1 MQAVYPMALTCNKF
15 KRIQNDDE
23 EVLRLIKLDA
33 DNAAKNG
40 VNPYYEFEKKSRMT
54 VHNVVAEEEENHKTI
69 IKDVFITHYKCELNK
84 VLDLLI
90 SDITDICTYMTEVM
104 MPVTYY
110 IQKTFAVVLRLTL
123 EFCVQNLQPI

>member
-1 MQAVYPMALTCNKF
+1 
-15 KRIQNDDE
+15 
-23 EVLRLIKLDA
+23 
-33 DNAAKNG
+33 
-40 VNPYYEFEKKSRMT
+40 MT
-54 VHNVVAEEEENHKTI
+54 VHNAVAEEEENHKKI

>member
-1 MQAVYPMALTCNKF
+1 MQAVYPMALTCNEF
-15 KRIQNDDE
+15 KRIQNDDQE
-23 EVLRLIKLDA
+23 ILRLIKLDA
-33 DNAAKNG
+33 DNATKNG

-54 VHNVVAEEEENHKTI
+54 VHNAVAEEEENHKKV

-90 SDITDICTYMTEVM
+90 SDITDICTYMKEVM

-110 IQKTFAVVLRLTL
+110 IQKTFVVVLRLML
-123 EFCVQNLQPI
+123 EFCVQNFQPI

>member
-1 MQAVYPMALTCNKF
+1 MQAVYPMALTCNEF

-123 EFCVQNLQPI
+123 EFCVQNFQPI

>member
-1 MQAVYPMALTCNKF
+1 MQAVYPMALTCNEF
-15 KRIQNDDE
+15 KRIQNDD